1 MLTILYYW
9 EDAEGEMGGGDVED
23 IMVPYDPG
31 LGVVAGAGGN
41 EVREQ
46 HRHGHH
52 LTSSHPGECRFA
64 I

>member
-1 MLTILYYW
+1 
-9 EDAEGEMGGGDVED
+9 MGGGDVED